1 MWGRACS
8 RHTVKFD
15 GHHLLPEHVYTHV
28 CAHVYTHVYTH
39 VRTHVYIHMSLH
51 ICLYTYVFTH
61 TSLHTCLYTHV
72 FTYMSLHTCLRTTCK
87 GRCLYTHVLG
97 LPVKVDDRLRRLFV
111 DGRGEARGIVKLEC
125 ACIDLGPRLGVCLP
139 HMCVCRHA
147 RRHA

>member
-1 MWGRACS
+1 
-8 RHTVKFD
+8 
-15 GHHLLPEHVYTHV
+15 
-28 CAHVYTHVYTH
+28 
-39 VRTHVYIHMSLH
+39 MSLH
-51 ICLYTYVFTH
+51 TRLYTHVFTH
-61 TSLHTCLYTHV
+61 TSLHTC
-72 FTYMSLHTCLRTTCK
+72 R
-87 GRCLYTHVLG
+87 YTHVLG